1 MAILESIRNFDREI
15 FLNLN
20 GIHSPFWDY
29 VMTLFTFTPTWALFY
44 LVILVIITKKFG
56 RKALLVYLSIFLII
70 LLSDQISGLIKDSV
84 MRLRP
89 SNDPEV
95 SPFAHIFFKKGG
107 MYGFVSAHA
116 ANAFSFAVF
125 SSLLFRNRI
134 YSLFIF
140 PWALLIA
147 YTRIYL
153 GVHYPG
159 DILGGAL
166 LGGLVGWGI
175 YHLMLLRENRI
186 YPMAPFAKNRL
197 TEQETSIILAT
208 GLALIIISMTT
219 IALLMKNGVI

>member
-1 MAILESIRNFDREI
+1 
-15 FLNLN
+15 
-20 GIHSPFWDY
+20 
-29 VMTLFTFTPTWALFY
+29 
-44 LVILVIITKKFG
+44 
-56 RKALLVYLSIFLII
+56 
-70 LLSDQISGLIKDSV
+70 

-159 DILGGAL
+159 DIIGGAL

-175 YHLMLLRENRI
+175 YQLMLLLENRI
-186 YPMAPFAKNRL
+186 YPMSPFAKNRL